1 MKVEI
6 DVSNIIE
13 AVQHRVQPP
22 VDTRDLAEKVQNSLD
37 IAWLTDQVVDEID
50 LYDLARKVE
59 DETNIHSL
67 EAQVER
73 LEKTVETLVRNL
85 GKYRNAILAVGIMD
99 GGQDD

>member
-6 DVSNIIE
+6 EVSEIIK
-13 AVQHRVQPP
+13 AVKANVQSVDTSDLAYRVQ
-22 VDTRDLAEKVQNSLD
+22 ESLD

-50 LYDLARKVE
+50 LHDLACKVQ
-59 DETNIHSL
+59 DEITIYHL
-67 EAQVER
+67 EEKVER
-73 LEKTVETLVRNL
+73 LEKTVKTLVDNL